1 MLPGEQRVVDEIVVS
16 LEARYPTDEEEQA
29 ETEGWRAFDY
39 LPSHGIWVALATF
52 IPTFLAIVIGIP
64 HVLTPA
70 LVPLATEPRVPVAP
84 LSATMAS
91 STPTGWPA
99 DPGRGLLAT
108 SVPRGMEDRGL
119 LPMTLVDETHT
130 PRPSLRT
137 TELATSP
144 KPAAIG
150 PKAPKPAP
158 AEDSAWTPAA
168 AFADNRTAAQLA
180 STMRNQGYRVE
191 VRHEDS
197 AARPWVVWVKAN
209 TKPKGG

>member
-16 LEARYPTDEEEQA
+16 LETRYPTDEEEPA

-39 LPSHGIWVALATF
+39 LPSRGIWVALATF

-70 LVPLATEPRVPVAP
+70 LVPLATEPRVPEAP

-91 STPTGWPA
+91 ST
-99 DPGRGLLAT
+99 
-108 SVPRGMEDRGL
+108 SVPRGMEDTGRL
-119 LPMTLVDETHT
+119 MTLVDEAHM

-144 KPAAIG
+144 EPAAVG
-150 PKAPKPAP
+150 PRAPKSAP

-168 AFADNRTAAQLA
+168 AFADNRTAARLA
-180 STMRNQGYRVE
+180 STMRSQGYRVD

-197 AARPWVVWVKAN
+197 ATRPWVVWVKENA
-209 TKPKGG
+209 KPKGG